1 MIEAAKAEGAAM
13 VGIFHDMAIVERLA
27 DVKITVERRA
37 FEAVA

>member
-1 MIEAAKAEGAAM
+1 M
-13 VGIFHDMAIVERLA
+13 VGIFHDMAIVDRLA